1 MGKQHADNVFGS
13 KLAAKQD
20 IAASLWPT
28 LGATLLYL
36 VPGMLLSLVFRT
48 ACFDAEGALRE
59 LSDVRLLAYAGAY
72 LLATLLI
79 DKPLYFG
86 LTQFYALRRAGAG
99 VYRIRVIHGCN
110 SGTALRELVRTE
122 YARHPR
128 VLRIADANPGV
139 TELVLREF

>member
-1 MGKQHADNVFGS
+1 MQSIIEIDLHGKNRYQ
-13 KLAAKQD
+13 AKV
-20 IAASLWPT
+20 A
-28 LGATLLYL
+28 
-36 VPGMLLSLVFRT
+36 V
-48 ACFDAEGALRE
+48 DA
-59 LSDVRLLAYAGAY
+59 
-72 LLATLLI
+72 
-79 DKPLYFG
+79 
-86 LTQFYALRRAGAG
+86 ALRRASAG